1 MSGNKYTFS
10 VAVTLVVANMVGTG
24 VFTSLGY
31 QVGPVPSAFA
41 ILMLWLMGGVV
52 AFCGALCYAEIGTT
66 LQKSGSEYVYLS
78 NLYHPALGFLSGW
91 TSLMVGFAGAV
102 SAVSLAIGEYA
113 HELFG
118 LPVKQIAVGSIL
130 LVTIIHLFGVRT
142 GGIAQ
147 NILTGFKVSLI
158 FFFCVVPFFMEAGVS
173 LSGFI
178 PVENDLDIILS
189 PGWAISLVF
198 VVYAYSG
205 WNASTYI
212 AGNLE
217 NPAKNLPRS
226 LMLGTVIVTLIYLML
241 NGMFLSVA
249 SFQEL
254 DGQNDIGN
262 VAALKIFGPHI
273 GKIFSGIFSVAL
285 LSTLSAMTIAGP
297 RVGEAMGQDYPALGI
312 LSAKNRFEMPYLA
325 ILMQSAWAITL
336 VFLGSF
342 SEIIQYIS
350 VSLSWFTVFTV
361 IGIFILRYRMRG
373 QPRLFKVPAFPVPPI
388 IFIVATLWMVTYV
401 TINNP
406 AIIIYS
412 VGTVFVGLLL
422 FFLASRKQGA

>member
-41 ILMLWLMGGVV
+41 ILMLWLMGGIV

-118 LPVKQIAVGSIL
+118 MPVKQIAVGSIL

-158 FFFCVVPFFMEAGVS
+158 VFFCVVPFFMEAGVS

-226 LMLGTVIVTLIYLML
+226 LMLGTVIVMLIYLML

-373 QPRLFKVPAFPVPPI
+373 QPRLFKVPGFPLPPI

-412 VGTVFVGLLL
+412 VGTVFIGLLL
-422 FFLASRKQGA
+422 FFIASRKQGA

>member
-118 LPVKQIAVGSIL
+118 MPVKQIAVGSIL

-158 FFFCVVPFFMEAGVS
+158 VFFCVVPFFMEAGVS

-249 SFQEL
+249 TFQEL

-373 QPRLFKVPAFPVPPI
+373 HPRLFKVPGFPVPPI
-388 IFIVATLWMVTYV
+388 IFIVATLWMVSYV

>member
-118 LPVKQIAVGSIL
+118 MPVKQIAVGSIL

-158 FFFCVVPFFMEAGVS
+158 VFFCVVPFFMEAGVS

-249 SFQEL
+249 TFQEL

-373 QPRLFKVPAFPVPPI
+373 QPRLFKVPGFPVPPI

-412 VGTVFVGLLL
+412 IGTVFIGLLL
-422 FFLASRKQGA
+422 FFIASRKQGA

>member
-1 MSGNKYTFS
+1 
-10 VAVTLVVANMVGTG
+10 
-24 VFTSLGY
+24 
-31 QVGPVPSAFA
+31 
-41 ILMLWLMGGVV
+41 
-52 AFCGALCYAEIGTT
+52 
-66 LQKSGSEYVYLS
+66 
-78 NLYHPALGFLSGW
+78 
-91 TSLMVGFAGAV
+91 
-102 SAVSLAIGEYA
+102 
-113 HELFG
+113 
-118 LPVKQIAVGSIL
+118 
-130 LVTIIHLFGVRT
+130 
-142 GGIAQ
+142 
-147 NILTGFKVSLI
+147 
-158 FFFCVVPFFMEAGVS
+158 
-173 LSGFI
+173 
-178 PVENDLDIILS
+178 
-189 PGWAISLVF
+189 
-198 VVYAYSG
+198 
-205 WNASTYI
+205 
-212 AGNLE
+212 
-217 NPAKNLPRS
+217 
-226 LMLGTVIVTLIYLML
+226 MLGTVIVMLIYLML

-373 QPRLFKVPAFPVPPI
+373 QPRLFKVPGFPVPPI

-412 VGTVFVGLLL
+412 VGTVFIGLLL
-422 FFLASRKQGA
+422 FFIASRKQGA

>member
-118 LPVKQIAVGSIL
+118 MPVKQIAVGSIL

-158 FFFCVVPFFMEAGVS
+158 VFFCVVPFFMEAGVS

-249 SFQEL
+249 TFQEL

-373 QPRLFKVPAFPVPPI
+373 QPRLFKVPGFPVPPI

-412 VGTVFVGLLL
+412 IGTVFVGLLL

>member
-31 QVGPVPSAFA
+31 QVGPVPSSFA

-118 LPVKQIAVGSIL
+118 LSVKQIAVGSIL
-130 LVTIIHLFGVRT
+130 LVTIIHLFGVRA

-147 NILTGFKVSLI
+147 NMLTGFKVSLI
-158 FFFCVVPFFMEAGVS
+158 VFFCVTPFFLESGVS
-173 LSGFI
+173 LNGFI
-178 PVENDLDIILS
+178 PQERDFDIMLS

-226 LMLGTVIVTLIYLML
+226 LMIGTIIVTLIYLML

-325 ILMQSAWAITL
+325 ILIQSVWAITL

-373 QPRLFKVPAFPVPPI
+373 QPRLFKVPGFPVPPI
-388 IFIVATLWMVTYV
+388 IFIAATLWMVTYV

-412 VGTVFVGLLL
+412 VGTVFIGLIL
-422 FFLASRKQGA
+422 FFLSSRRRAV